1 MALSAIVALSA
12 MVGCSYD
19 DTALWREMEQVKD
32 RVTSLEE
39 AVIKTNEDIV
49 ALQTIVDALQKNL
62 YVVSV
67 TPTAEGY
74 TILFSDSTSVTISNG
89 KDGANGTNAPIISVR
104 EDEDGNYYWTIDG
117 EWLLVD
123 GERIRAN
130 GLDGENGANGANGS
144 KGEDAIAPQVRI
156 NNTTKE
162 WEISTDGGITWV
174 STGVVAEGKDG
185 ANGSNGENGTNGA
198 NGDSL
203 FKSIDTSNANYVVIT
218 LADGTVLRLA
228 RYDENA
234 PMFIIVDAPKV
245 AQIEYGATELFT
257 VEAHNIA
264 DYVMNTPQG
273 WKAYYEEG
281 ILSITAPSKDLCHF
295 DKDGSIAIS
304 VVSESGRSA
313 IVKLAVVAGEWVEVA
328 DIRTLTFE
336 DQDAKFES
344 YYLDYADNWSG
355 REICTWSDLI
365 DDIQYGGPL
374 TYADHMSAMYT
385 WYDEGN
391 TELCHMFPD
400 NYAYCFWG
408 GGHAIS
414 NYWGEGYSDEDRD
427 RHIAKYYGED
437 YVTENAGND
446 QMLGWF
452 NLQMMIPV
460 KAHSGDNFC
469 IHYGYKDEYSYIENL
484 PEWSFADGEARV
496 IDHMWVTN
504 TNYTLNQLVNGVK
517 SEEGNTFGGS
527 WEGLTDDAWLK
538 LIAQGFDEVDA
549 DAYAEPISEVEFY
562 LVQGMNVVTDWQK
575 WDLSGL
581 GKVAKVRFNFAYS
594 DEMGGRYGF
603 TIPGYFAYDDVA
615 VQFGSELVFK

>member
-12 MVGCSYD
+12 VVGCTYD
-19 DTALWREMEQVKD
+19 DTALWREMEKVKD
-32 RVTSLEE
+32 RVTTLEE

-49 ALQTIVDALQKNL
+49 ALQTIVDALQKNI

-67 TPTAEGY
+67 TPIAEGY
-74 TILFSDSTSVTISNG
+74 TILFSDNTSATITNG
-89 KDGANGTNAPIISVR
+89 KDGENGINAPIISVR

-117 EWLLVD
+117 EWLLVE
-123 GERIRAN
+123 GERVRAN
-130 GLDGENGANGANGS
+130 GLDGENGTNGANGA

-156 NNTTKE
+156 NDTTKE

-185 ANGSNGENGTNGA
+185 ANGSNGENGTNGT

-203 FKSIDTSNANYVVIT
+203 FKSVDTSNANYVVIT

-234 PMFIIVDAPKV
+234 PMFIIVNAPEV
-245 AQIEYGATELFT
+245 AQIEYGTTEVFA
-257 VEAHNIA
+257 VEANNIA

-273 WKAYYEEG
+273 WSAYYEEG

-295 DKDGSIAIS
+295 DKEGRIAIS
-304 VVSESGRSA
+304 VVSEAGRSA
-313 IVKLAVVAGEWVEVA
+313 IVKLAVATGEWVEVA

-336 DQDAKFES
+336 DQDAKFEP
-344 YYLDYADNWSG
+344 YYLDYADDWSG
-355 REICTWSDLI
+355 REIYTWSDLI
-365 DDIQYGGPL
+365 DDVQYGGPL
-374 TYADHMSAMYT
+374 TYADYMSAMYT
-385 WYDEGN
+385 WWDEGN
-391 TELCHMFPD
+391 TELYHMFPD

-452 NLQMMIPV
+452 NLQLMTPV

-469 IHYGYKDEYSYIENL
+469 IHYGYKDDYSYIENL
-484 PEWSFADGEARV
+484 PEWSFADGQARV

-517 SEEGNTFGGS
+517 SEEGNTFGGN
-527 WEGLTDDAWLK
+527 WEGLTEDAWLK
-538 LIAQGFDEVDA
+538 IIAQGFDDVDA

-575 WDLSGL
+575 WDLSVL
-581 GKVAKVRFNFAYS
+581 GEVVKVRFNFAYS

-615 VQFGSELVFK
+615 VRFGSELVFK